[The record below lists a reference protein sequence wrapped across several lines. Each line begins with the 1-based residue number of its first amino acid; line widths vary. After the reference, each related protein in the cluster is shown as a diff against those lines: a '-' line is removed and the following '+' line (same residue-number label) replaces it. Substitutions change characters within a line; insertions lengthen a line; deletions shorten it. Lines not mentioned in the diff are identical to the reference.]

1 MLINVALDT
10 VVTEDRKSS
19 AEEDTLTERVM
30 FLPSVSAVT
39 STETAVF
46 AAFSDGETVTA
57 KEYSPTVTVFSE
69 SEDTISVLN
78 VLVASVRTNVSERES
93 TAKDRTLPLPL

>member
-1 MLINVALDT
+1 MRGGMLINVALDT

-19 AEEDTLTERVM
+19 AEEETLTERVM

-46 AAFSDGETVTA
+46 AAFSDG
-57 KEYSPTVTVFSE
+57 
-69 SEDTISVLN
+69 
-78 VLVASVRTNVSERES
+78 
-93 TAKDRTLPLPL
+93 